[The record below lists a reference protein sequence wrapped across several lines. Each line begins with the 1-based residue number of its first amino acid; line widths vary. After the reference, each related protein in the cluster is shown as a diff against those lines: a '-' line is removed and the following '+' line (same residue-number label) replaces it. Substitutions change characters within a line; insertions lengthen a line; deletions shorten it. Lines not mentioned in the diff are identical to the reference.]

1 MIYGSN
7 TIKRSTPMIIDETEL
22 IIPDYDPWDTP
33 NLIPE
38 KSSRA
43 IIAKPRLRIF
53 SKSTRLKIGNT
64 L

>member
-1 MIYGSN
+1 
-7 TIKRSTPMIIDETEL
+7 MIIDETEL